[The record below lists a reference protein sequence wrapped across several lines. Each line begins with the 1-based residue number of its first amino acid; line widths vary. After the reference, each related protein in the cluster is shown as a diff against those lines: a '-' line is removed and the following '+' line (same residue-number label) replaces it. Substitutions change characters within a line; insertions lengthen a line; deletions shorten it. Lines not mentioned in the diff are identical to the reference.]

1 MHPGQMVE
9 EIFLSH
15 LWFFLEKG
23 VWFCKTNNNNN
34 NKIKKKKKKSQLGD
48 RLLFPVSRI
57 EEAELICKLRV
68 FAVKS
73 GVKLFVLYA

>member
-15 LWFFLEKG
+15 FGFFLEKG
-23 VWFCKTNNNNN
+23 VCKTTNNNNI
-34 NKIKKKKKKSQLGD
+34 NKLKKKSQLGHSSIA
-48 RLLFPVSRI
+48 FPCEQI

-73 GVKLFVLYA
+73 GVELFVLYA